1 MVTIRVE
8 TAAKV
13 RVCEIRQRERRR
25 LIMGVDGET
34 NKR

>member
-13 RVCEIRQRERRR
+13 RVCEIRQRRKKKAYNGSGRR
-25 LIMGVDGET
+25 
-34 NKR
+34 NQ